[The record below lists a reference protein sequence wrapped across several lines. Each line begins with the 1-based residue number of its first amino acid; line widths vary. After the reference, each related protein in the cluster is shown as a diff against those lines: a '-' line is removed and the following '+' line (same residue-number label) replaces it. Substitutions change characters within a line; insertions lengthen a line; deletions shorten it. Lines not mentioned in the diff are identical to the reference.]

1 MFLSYVCVKKLYS
14 QCVCIVCRQEAPL
27 LERVEVTVQLG
38 SGEKLQCQAY
48 TMSKEEK
55 DELPSP
61 AYLKTIVTGAREHG
75 LPEEYIRNTF
85 LCVQNNG
92 YRE

>member
-1 MFLSYVCVKKLYS
+1 MFAPLNHH
-14 QCVCIVCRQEAPL
+14 RQEAPL
-27 LERVEVTVQLG
+27 LERGEIEVELG

-48 TMSKEEK
+48 HMCKEEK

-61 AYLKTIVTGAREHG
+61 MYLKTIVAGAREHG
-75 LPEEYIRNTF
+75 LPEDYIRNTF

-92 YRE
+92 YKE